1 MVILGISCYYHDSA
15 AAILK
20 DGKILAAAQEERFTR
35 IKHDASFPRNAVA
48 FCLDQA
54 HIRSEELDMVVFY
67 DKPFLKFERILET
80 ALMEA
85 PFGLSA
91 ALKSIPIW
99 IKQKLWISDQIRTEL
114 KFEGKLLFPEHHQS
128 HAASAFYPSPFDQAA
143 ILTMDGVGEWATT
156 SISHGIGNEIK
167 VLKELK
173 FPHSLGLLYSAFT
186 YHAGFKVNS
195 GEYKLMGLAPYGKP
209 IYVDLIYKHLI
220 DLKEDGSFR
229 LSMKYFDYQA
239 GLKMTS
245 PHFDALFD
253 GPARKPEAPLTQREM
268 DLAASIQLVTEDIM
282 LKMAAEAVS
291 LTGSR
296 NLCLAGGVALNCV
309 GNGRILKEKI
319 VDNLWI
325 QPASGDAGAAL
336 GAALLAWYSY
346 QGNDR
351 LPNPND
357 DMQGAFLGTSY
368 SNEQIQEWLDANNI
382 IYHKMEYPE
391 LYSFMASL
399 LDQGNI
405 LGWLHGRME
414 FGPRALGHRSILA
427 DARNPEMQKKLNLSI
442 KYRESF
448 RPFAP
453 IILREK
459 ASEYFDLDVESPY
472 MLITAPVKESRRIQI
487 EQGLS
492 GLELLYAQRS
502 DIPAVTH
509 VDYSA
514 RVQTVDENRNPHL
527 WHLLKTFEN
536 LTGAPLLVNTSFN
549 VRGEPP
555 VESPEDAFKCF
566 ISTEM
571 DALVLEN
578 YVLLKSE
585 QLEEH
590 RMHISAT
597 RTFAPD

>member
-1 MVILGISCYYHDSA
+1 MVILGISCYYHDAA

-20 DGKILAAAQEERFTR
+20 NGLIIAAAQEERFTR
-35 IKHDASFPRNAVA
+35 VKHDARFPVNAVA
-48 FCLDQA
+48 YCL
-54 HIRSEELDMVVFY
+54 EELKITTEEIDVVVFY

-85 PFGLSA
+85 PMGLSA

-114 KFEGKLLFPEHHQS
+114 NFKGQILFPEHHQS
-128 HAASAFYPSPFDQAA
+128 HAASAFYPSPFDEAA
-143 ILTMDGVGEWATT
+143 ILTMDGVGEWATA
-156 SISHGIGNEIK
+156 SIAHGIGNQIK
-167 VLKELK
+167 VIKELK

-186 YHAGFKVNS
+186 YNAGFKVNS

-209 IYVDLIYKHLI
+209 IYADLIYKHLI
-220 DLKEDGSFR
+220 DLKDDGSFR
-229 LSMKYFDYQA
+229 MNLRYFDYQA

-245 PHFDALFD
+245 RHFDTLFG

-268 DLAASIQLVTEDIM
+268 DLAASVQFVTEDII
-282 LKMAAEAVS
+282 LKMAAEAVRI
-291 LTGSR
+291 TGSQ

-319 VDNLWI
+319 VDHLWI
-325 QPASGDAGAAL
+325 QPASGDAGGAL
-336 GAALLAWYSY
+336 GAALMAWYQY
-346 QGNDR
+346 QGNPR
-351 LPNPND
+351 KAHPND
-357 DMQGAFLGTSY
+357 DMQGAFLGPSY
-368 SNEQIQEWLDANNI
+368 STEDIRHWLNEKQIVYKEFDDS
-382 IYHKMEYPE
+382 E
-391 LYSFMASL
+391 LFLYMAEL
-399 LDQGNI
+399 LDQGHI

-453 IILREK
+453 IVMQEY
-459 ASEYFDLDVESPY
+459 ASDYFDLEGESPY
-472 MLITAPVKESRRIQI
+472 MLITAPVKEKHRRPVDNSK
-487 EQGLS
+487 QGLD
-492 GLELLYAQRS
+492 LLYALRS

-514 RVQTVDENRNPHL
+514 RVQTVDDQRNPRL
-527 WHLLKTFEN
+527 WKLLDGFRR
-536 LTGAPLLVNTSFN
+536 LTGIPLLVNTSFN

-555 VESPEDAFKCF
+555 VESPEDAWNCF
-566 ISTEM
+566 MSTEM
-571 DALVLEN
+571 DVLVMEN
-578 YVLLKSE
+578 FILLKKDQTSHSTSNSPLPRFFE
-585 QLEEH
+585 
-590 RMHISAT
+590 
-597 RTFAPD
+597 PD

>member
-1 MVILGISCYYHDSA
+1 MVILGISCYYHDAA

-20 DGKILAAAQEERFTR
+20 DGNIIAAAQEERFTR
-35 IKHDASFPRNAVA
+35 VKHDARFPGSAVA
-48 FCLDQA
+48 FCLKEAQ
-54 HIRSEELDMVVFY
+54 ITSEELDVVVFY

-85 PFGLSA
+85 PFGLTA

-114 KFEGKLLFPEHHQS
+114 NFKGKLLFPEHHQS
-128 HAASAFYPSPFDQAA
+128 HAASAFYPSPFDEAA
-143 ILTMDGVGEWATT
+143 ILTMDGVGEWATA
-156 SISHGIGNEIK
+156 SIAHGKGNEIK

-209 IYVDLIYKHLI
+209 VYVDLIYKHLI

-229 LSMKYFDYQA
+229 MNMRYFDYQA

-245 PHFDALFD
+245 RHFDALFD
-253 GPARKPEAPLTQREM
+253 GPARKPEEPLTQREM
-268 DLAASIQLVTEDIM
+268 DLAASIQHVTEDIM
-282 LKMAAEAVS
+282 LKMASEAVR

-319 VDNLWI
+319 VDKLWV

-346 QGNDR
+346 QGNNR
-351 LPNPND
+351 FPNPND
-357 DMQGAFLGTSY
+357 DMQGAFLGSSY
-368 SNEQIQEWLDANNI
+368 SNNQIQEWLDEHNI
-382 IYHKMEYPE
+382 IYHKMDDPE
-391 LYSFMASL
+391 LYSYMATL

-453 IILREK
+453 VVLREK
-459 ASEYFDLDVESPY
+459 ASEYFELDAESPY
-472 MLITAPVKESRRIQI
+472 MLITAPVKESRRRPN
-487 EQGLS
+487 EQSLNGID
-492 GLELLYAQRS
+492 LLYALRS
-502 DIPAVTH
+502 EIPAVTH

-514 RVQTVDENRNPHL
+514 RVQTVDENRNPQL
-527 WHLLKTFEN
+527 WLLLKTFEN
-536 LTGAPLLVNTSFN
+536 LTGTPLLVNTSFN

-555 VESPEDAFKCF
+555 VESPADAYHCF
-566 ISTEM
+566 MSTEM

-578 YVLLKSE
+578 FVMLKSE
-585 QLEEH
+585 QPEEH
-590 RMHISAT
+590 KTQLAGS
-597 RTFAPD
+597 RTFEPD

>member
-20 DGKILAAAQEERFTR
+20 DGKIIAAAQEERFTR
-35 IKHDASFPRNAVA
+35 IKHDASFPRNAVS

-54 HIRSEELDMVVFY
+54 HITSDELDVVVFY

-114 KFEGKLLFPEHHQS
+114 KFQGKLLFPEHHQS

-143 ILTMDGVGEWATT
+143 ILTMDGVGEWATS
-156 SISHGIGNEIK
+156 SISHGICNEIK

-209 IYVDLIYKHLI
+209 IFVDLIYKHLI

-229 LSMKYFDYQA
+229 LNMKYFDYQA

-253 GPARKPEAPLTQREM
+253 GPAKKPEAPLTQREM
-268 DLAASIQLVTEDIM
+268 DLAASIQFVTEDIM
-282 LKMAAEAVS
+282 LKMAAEAVR

-319 VDNLWI
+319 ADNLWI

-351 LPNPND
+351 LANPND
-357 DMQGAFLGTSY
+357 DMKGAFLGTSY

-382 IYHKMEYPE
+382 IYHKMEYPD
-391 LYSFMASL
+391 LYSTMASL

-536 LTGAPLLVNTSFN
+536 RTGTPLLVNTSFN